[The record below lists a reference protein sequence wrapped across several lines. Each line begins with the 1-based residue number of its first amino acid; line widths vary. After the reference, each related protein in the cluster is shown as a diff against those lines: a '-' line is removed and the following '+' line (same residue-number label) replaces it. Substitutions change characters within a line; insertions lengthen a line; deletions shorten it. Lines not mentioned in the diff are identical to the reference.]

1 MPRSTESLHRASKRA
16 AGALREDAAT
26 PFAIDTAAL
35 ARLSF
40 FKQGQQLAI
49 PRLPGIPA
57 SYSHASRGDVSLLMA
72 ADLVH
77 LGLGSL
83 ALWHKHHGNS
93 LAFITEALNLWLK
106 EQGADELEDHVNFS
120 FSITDR
126 IEDVNEKDGTI
137 FATIETGDCG
147 YLELGPAL
155 GALER
160 EEVGLGAAF
169 YSVLMSAMHEW
180 MNTYNFYD
188 AEMLIDRWK
197 ESIEMDM
204 EEGETF
210 EEHCER
216 QDMHLP
222 DIVKGVPDYVRSMP
236 LRESAAVAL
245 LKSDAAGPFADWI
258 SLVLHARSSK
268 SRFQLKLNEF
278 MYEWEDA
285 PLPSWLIA
293 MNKHDGIVQCFDE
306 ESASM
311 HESSRAPA
319 CLFRYQA
326 GDRKALRDMLRD
338 IASFVYL
345 NRAVAQIADSTAK
358 WSKKHESPREPR
370 RVA

>member
-16 AGALREDAAT
+16 AEALREDAAT
-26 PFAIDTAAL
+26 PSAIDTAAL

-40 FKQGQQLAI
+40 FEQGQQLAI
-49 PRLPGIPA
+49 PRLPGIPV
-57 SYSHASRGDVSLLMA
+57 SYSHAPDRDISLRIA
-72 ADLVH
+72 EDLIH
-77 LGLGSL
+77 LGFGSL
-83 ALWHKHHGNS
+83 DLWRKHHGNS
-93 LAFITEALNLWLK
+93 LAFISEALNLWLK
-106 EQGADELEDHVNFS
+106 GQGVDELEDHVNFS

-147 YLELGPAL
+147 YLELGPL
-155 GALER
+155 LEALER
-160 EEVGLGAAF
+160 EQAGLGAAF
-169 YSVLMSAMHEW
+169 YSVLLRSMHEW
-180 MNTYNFYD
+180 MNTYSYD
-188 AEMLIDRWK
+188 DAGMLIGRWK
-197 ESIEMDM
+197 ESIELDM

-222 DIVKGVPDYVRSMP
+222 DIDRGLPQFVRTRALSE
-236 LRESAAVAL
+236 RAAVAL
-245 LKSDAAGPFADWI
+245 LKSHAAGPFADWI

-268 SRFQLKLNEF
+268 SRFQVKLNEF
-278 MYEWEDA
+278 LYEWEDA

-338 IASFVYL
+338 IASFVSV
-345 NRAVAQIADSTAK
+345 NRAVAQITDSTAK